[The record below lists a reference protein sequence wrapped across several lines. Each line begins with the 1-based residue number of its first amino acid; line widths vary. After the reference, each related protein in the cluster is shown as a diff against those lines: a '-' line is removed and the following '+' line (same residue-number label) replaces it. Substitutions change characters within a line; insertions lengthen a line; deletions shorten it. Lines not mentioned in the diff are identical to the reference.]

1 MTELIW
7 SPQALRDLEGI
18 RAYIAL
24 DSPLYANLTVRRVV
38 AALERLKAFPESGRI
53 VPERNA
59 PDIREVIVGR
69 YRVVYRRKAAAV
81 EIATVF
87 LGSRQFSLWKTQ
99 GRPNNALE
107 PSRPLVLYD
116 HVAAARGSARSVDMA
131 VTCQVSKAFP
141 SSPS

>member
-7 SPQALRDLEGI
+7 SPQALRDLEGL

-24 DSPLYANLTVRRVV
+24 DSPRYADLTVGRVV
-38 AALERLKAFPESGRI
+38 AAVERLKTFPESGRI

-69 YRVVYRRKAAAV
+69 YRVVYRLKAGVV

-87 LGSRQFSLWKTQ
+87 
-99 GRPNNALE
+99 
-107 PSRPLVLYD
+107 
-116 HVAAARGSARSVDMA
+116 RGSMQF
-131 VTCQVSKAFP
+131 TI
-141 SSPS
+141 

>member
-24 DSPLYANLTVRRVV
+24 DSPLYADLTVRRVV
-38 AALERLKAFPESGRI
+38 AAVERLKVFQTKGRP
-53 VPERNA
+53 VLDKLP

-69 YRVVYRRKAAAV
+69 YRVVYRRKAGAV

-87 LGSRQFSLWKTQ
+87 
-99 GRPNNALE
+99 
-107 PSRPLVLYD
+107 
-116 HVAAARGSARSVDMA
+116 RGSKQF
-131 VTCQVSKAFP
+131 TI
-141 SSPS
+141 